1 MKYSAFVTLLIIS
14 GLISSCYSQED
25 FKASE
30 SQLGFDFRLLVEEGL
45 QNTFSAGFQLEKSL
59 SVTDADWESI
69 LLKSAE
75 DAEADLKFLIQY
87 DVNKPAY
94 MGQFDIKR
102 GTDSFDQE
110 YIRLRAINPGKTP
123 IRFFE
128 YRSKAGNPVDARWE
142 VVNKNMII
150 NNLRYYSIEFDQ
162 HAGKTTLKGY
172 TLDLGQ
178 KIVGRDSTYY
188 KLIVRLAN

>member
-75 DAEADLKFLIQY
+75 EAEADLKFLIQY

-94 MGQFDIKR
+94 KGQFDIER

-142 VVNKNMII
+142 VVDKNMVI